1 MKIVFQMLL
10 ATFCYLNV
18 LPAQGQIR
26 NNLKWGLSGSIS
38 NTNFNYIKP
47 FSRNSITGFKG
58 GIFTTQRISSRYEL
72 LLTLNVSR
80 YGSRIYASTR
90 IIVPQANYDST
101 FYTIDKYLFTY
112 VNLNPQLQYFT
123 RVSGRVKPF
132 IGFGFLA
139 GYLLKATAYNYTGK
153 GVLFHKNNDRLGY
166 YKFNFGVNV
175 DIGVKIHIAKRL
187 FYLSGSYEPG
197 LTNNGKAWA
206 YNTSI
211 SGFRTHALSIN
222 AAYLFSN

>member
-80 YGSRIYASTR
+80 YGSRIYA
-90 IIVPQANYDST
+90 
-101 FYTIDKYLFTY
+101 
-112 VNLNPQLQYFT
+112 
-123 RVSGRVKPF
+123 
-132 IGFGFLA
+132 
-139 GYLLKATAYNYTGK
+139 GK